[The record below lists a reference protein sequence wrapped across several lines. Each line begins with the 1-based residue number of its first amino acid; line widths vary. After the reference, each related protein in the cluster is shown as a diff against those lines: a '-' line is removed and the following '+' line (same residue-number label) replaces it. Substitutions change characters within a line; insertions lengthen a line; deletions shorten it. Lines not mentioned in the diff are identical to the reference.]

1 MIRHGLCHPM
11 CRQCMNEQKGLN
23 KIARANHLGRVRN
36 GTAAMIAPLG
46 KPMAI
51 GALDGETDGSA

>member
-11 CRQCMNEQKGLN
+11 CRQCMNERKGLN
-23 KIARANHLGRVRN
+23 KMARASHLGRVRN

-51 GALDGETDGSA
+51 LALR